1 MHVLNPIFSA
11 SFTRFSIILTALISP
26 VKPTSPIA
34 TMSFGS
40 GKFLKLEPTAS
51 TVPKSTA
58 GSTNLIPLTTF
69 KYTSWEPSGILDFFS
84 KTAINIVNRL

>member
-69 KYTSWEPSGILDFFS
+69 KYTS
-84 KTAINIVNRL
+84 